1 MVPRFAVTRKPLAL
15 VVHSLRRPQDVG
27 HGRDPHQHLRQVQA
41 RQPVSFTVEPEE
53 VWKTVVL
60 NRWKKL
66 CPSCFDL
73 LAEQSGV
80 AYSLRDLEGMS
91 WSEKPVPRHGSRRKR
106 QR

>member
-1 MVPRFAVTRKPLAL
+1 LCILFAGHKMWAMVAIHINTCDKCKRVN
-15 VVHSLRRPQDVG
+15 
-27 HGRDPHQHLRQVQA
+27 
-41 RQPVSFTVEPEE
+41 PVSFTVEPEE
-53 VWKTVVL
+53 AWKTVVL

-73 LAEQSGV
+73 LAEQAGV

-91 WSEKPVPRHGSRRKR
+91 WSEKPVPRHGSRCKR